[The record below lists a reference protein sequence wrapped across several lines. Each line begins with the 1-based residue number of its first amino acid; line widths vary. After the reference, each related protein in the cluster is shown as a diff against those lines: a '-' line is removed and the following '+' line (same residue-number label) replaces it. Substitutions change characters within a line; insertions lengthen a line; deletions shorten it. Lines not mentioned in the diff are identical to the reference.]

1 MTQLIHSFDDD
12 QEWRAFR
19 YVSGDLADDELTQFE
34 TELETSQSAR
44 EAVARAVE
52 LGNLVALAET
62 RNGSS
67 EILVTKWDAA
77 RPFWTRRVL
86 WLGGV
91 AIAASVAGLVWIG
104 LGNSWRQPGF
114 EANSQVAEIWSESI
128 TTTTDSALANT
139 VNDEPAPVAD
149 ELATDELS
157 VDDVPPSWLTAGVV
171 GLSGEELIGDADGDG
186 KPDESWDDER
196 GEN

>member
-1 MTQLIHSFDDD
+1 MTQLNRSFDDD
-12 QEWRAFR
+12 LEWRSFR

-34 TELETSQSAR
+34 AELETSQSAR

-62 RNGSS
+62 RTGSS
-67 EILVTKWDAA
+67 EIVVADRDMA
-77 RPFWTRRVL
+77 RPAWTRGGM
-86 WLGGV
+86 WLGAG
-91 AIAASVAGLVWIG
+91 AIAASVAGLIWIG

-128 TTTTDSALANT
+128 TTTTDSTLAST
-139 VNDEPAPVAD
+139 MSDEPSSVAD
-149 ELATDELS
+149 ELAADELTI
-157 VDDVPPSWLTAGVV
+157 DDMTPSWLTAGVV
-171 GLSGEELIGDADGDG
+171 GLSGEELIDDADNDG